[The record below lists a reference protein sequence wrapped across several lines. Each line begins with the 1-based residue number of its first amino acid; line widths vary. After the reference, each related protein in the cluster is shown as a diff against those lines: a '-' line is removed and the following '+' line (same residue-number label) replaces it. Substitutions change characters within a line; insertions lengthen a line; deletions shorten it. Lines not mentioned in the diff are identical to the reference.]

1 MVEKKKLQFKSQ
13 KARKQI
19 ARTIRKTQ
27 VYITEQE
34 KHLKEKL
41 VNVRRMNHDL
51 MRHQKERDIIA
62 PKRDEAHRAW
72 IMAQEQR
79 NEMRIHYERIKMERD
94 EENRYLNAV
103 RNDHRERAFYQGKK
117 IVMMSTKAVD
127 DFDMR
132 GKEEHVIKEE
142 RKLLELTDELQSKQN
157 ARRHAINELE
167 HTKTQRAA

>member
-72 IMAQEQR
+72 IMA
-79 NEMRIHYERIKMERD
+79 
-94 EENRYLNAV
+94 
-103 RNDHRERAFYQGKK
+103 
-117 IVMMSTKAVD
+117 
-127 DFDMR
+127 
-132 GKEEHVIKEE
+132 
-142 RKLLELTDELQSKQN
+142 
-157 ARRHAINELE
+157 
-167 HTKTQRAA
+167 